1 MDKTQGIIITH
12 ALNDNETLISGLTGV
27 WQHPLNVKFSFLSFL
42 ALLSNKRNINAH
54 CLYVYLLLC
63 VCYFLLNRRKCV
75 VRGQFQNSTTEI
87 QSKLKSWKTKTH
99 TSTPTLPLSFLQN
112 MFLIIPGYLL
122 CAKSFLQKRT
132 KEHENVVTDTERN
145 QNEGIERFKSENS
158 FISVSHTHYTSR

>member
-1 MDKTQGIIITH
+1 MKRDLGENAMISVEISMSYLSLYKIPWVTSSETSLAIHVIKDTMDKTQGIIITH

-87 QSKLKSWKTKTH
+87 QSKLKSWKTNTH
-99 TSTPTLPLSFLQN
+99 
-112 MFLIIPGYLL
+112 
-122 CAKSFLQKRT
+122 
-132 KEHENVVTDTERN
+132 
-145 QNEGIERFKSENS
+145 
-158 FISVSHTHYTSR
+158 